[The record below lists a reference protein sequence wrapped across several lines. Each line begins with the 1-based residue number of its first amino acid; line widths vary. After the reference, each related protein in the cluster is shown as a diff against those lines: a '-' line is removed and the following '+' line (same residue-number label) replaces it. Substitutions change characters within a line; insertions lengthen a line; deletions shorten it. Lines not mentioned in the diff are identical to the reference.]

1 MDLYCIWSGSGEEME
16 GAAVRCVYCRRNLVG
31 HALACL
37 LLRVWSGCGLGLGRG
52 GLSFFWVRTVE
63 SVGGA
68 DGKEARPGE
77 ASASARVRK
86 DSERVQGDG
95 GKVQGWLLLYAD
107 ETREFTLSKK
117 VPDVYWTR
125 RLRPLGTACN

>member
-95 GKVQGWLLLYAD
+95 GEGAGMAIAVCRRD
-107 ETREFTLSKK
+107 EGIYLKQKS
-117 VPDVYWTR
+117 P
-125 RLRPLGTACN
+125 